1 LETIAMPKPSILW
14 IGGTASVLLVFAASF
29 SMIRHVKANMRE
41 PAIAP
46 VKQTYAFGRCYPST
60 SAAPLAVRQSAKGK
74 VTYWETESKS
84 ANPSKHE
91 VEILHFR
98 TEGEKCKWLNRNRV
112 AFRLDYLPPSVAVA
126 LASQYFAPML
136 GACKAQNPERKD
148 VDVFCAGDMEMGL
161 SGTEQTPQIMFPEEI
176 KALEA
181 MNIKTKFIKNVRVI
195 SRSSDIRAT
204 GF

>member
-1 LETIAMPKPSILW
+1 MPKPSILW
-14 IGGTASVLLVFAASF
+14 IGGTASVMLVFVASF

-46 VKQTYAFGRCYPST
+46 IEQTYAFERCYPST

-136 GACKAQNPERKD
+136 AACKAQNPERKD
-148 VDVFCAGDMEMGL
+148 VDGFCVEDMQMGL
-161 SGTEQTPQIMFPEEI
+161 SGTEQTPQIMFPEEV